1 MAGADDKKAPRT
13 TEDAVRDAEKVLE
26 MGMRGESA
34 LEGGEVTSNPGD
46 VNDPGTGVYGRLRET
61 KAQWVL
67 QQNAALEEA
76 ALQALTPEQQAQ
88 YQALRHFLKDAEDPL
103 ALLSLQKMLLNG
115 ELPGERALGGT
126 DDLLSGL
133 YGLISQPLADGID
146 RSQLLTDAVQELACP
161 SAVAQQ
167 GKGTCAATSVEIL
180 LLREN
185 PAEYVRILAGL
196 ASPEGT
202 VQLANGDV
210 VRREAGTAEDDGTG
224 RSVPQRLIAPVFM
237 EYANGRAD
245 YDNGTDH
252 HTEDGVDR
260 GRGLTAAQVDLLLE
274 GVFGKDFTFANVFGT
289 PEAVEAAWEHIQAEL
304 AAGRAVLVGLKWGEA
319 GHKVVVTGTET
330 VDGKTWVTF
339 INPWGQEERL
349 PESEFLERLRNLN
362 YEAAPPENS
371 GGGGGFGARGRV

>member
-1 MAGADDKKAPRT
+1 MRAPRT
-13 TEDAVRDAEKVLE
+13 PEEAVRDAERVLE

-34 LEGGEVTSNPGD
+34 LNGGEVTSNPGE
-46 VNDPGTGVYGRLRET
+46 VNDPGTGIYGRMREA
-61 KAQWVL
+61 KAQLVL
-67 QQNAALEEA
+67 QQNAALEEE
-76 ALQALTPEQQAQ
+76 ALQGLTPEQQAQ
-88 YQALRHFLKDAEDPL
+88 YKALRQFLKDAEDPL

-115 ELPGERALGGT
+115 ELPGARALGGT
-126 DDLLSGL
+126 DDVLSGL
-133 YGLISQPLADGID
+133 HGLISQPLADGVD

-202 VQLANGDV
+202 VRLASGDV
-210 VRREAGTAEDDGTG
+210 VRREEGTAAEDGTG

-245 YDNGTDH
+245 YDNSTDH
-252 HTEDGVDR
+252 HTEEGVDK
-260 GRGLTAAQVDLLLE
+260 GRGLSAAQVDLLLE
-274 GVFGKDFTFANVFGT
+274 GIFGKDFTFANVVGT
-289 PEAVEAAWEHIQAEL
+289 PEAAEAAWQFIQEEL
-304 AAGRAVLVGLKWGEA
+304 AAGRAVLVGLRWGGG

-330 VDGKTWVTF
+330 LDGERWVTF

-349 PESEFLERLRNLN
+349 PEAEFLERLRNLN
-362 YEAAPPENS
+362 YEATPPGSS
-371 GGGGGFGARGRV
+371 GGGGGGGVGARGTRA